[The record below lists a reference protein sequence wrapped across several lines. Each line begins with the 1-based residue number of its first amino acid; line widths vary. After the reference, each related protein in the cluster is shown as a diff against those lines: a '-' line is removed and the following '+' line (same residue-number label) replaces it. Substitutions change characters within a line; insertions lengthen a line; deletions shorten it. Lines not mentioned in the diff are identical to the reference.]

1 MEVRGFFE
9 YKLEE
14 GKQEAY
20 RELIPRLRDKRTQA
34 GLMNYSVCESVD
46 QKNLVVETFLAPS
59 IEEYRDV
66 EAKLLK
72 DPETVE
78 LLNTLDTYIVGGA
91 AAKKV
96 WFFAEL
102 NFSQGKGTL

>member
-1 MEVRGFFE
+1 MAVRGFFE
-9 YKLEE
+9 YRIEE
-14 GKQEAY
+14 GK
-20 RELIPRLRDKRTQA
+20 REDYIQLIAKLRAKRTLA
-34 GLMNYSVCESVD
+34 GLENYSVSESID

-78 LLNTLDTYIVGGA
+78 LLQTLDTYIVGGLA
-91 AAKKV
+91 RKRSGFLA
-96 WFFAEL
+96 
-102 NFSQGKGTL
+102 N

>member
-1 MEVRGFFE
+1 MRGFFE
-9 YKLEE
+9 YRIEE
-14 GKQEAY
+14 GK
-20 RELIPRLRDKRTQA
+20 REDYLQLIAKLRGKRTQA
-34 GLMNYSVCESVD
+34 GLENYSVSESID

-78 LLNTLDTYIVGGA
+78 LLQTLDTYIIGGA
-91 AAKKV
+91 GAKKV
-96 WFFAEL
+96 WFFTEL
-102 NFSQGKGTL
+102 NFSHSMGTL